1 MRQTRHA
8 RGVPLRLLRGEHGAN
23 REAELLELRALRD
36 QLQRQVDAYRGLPLA
51 SEPGPPAGPAPPD
64 GALETAWAEVQRT
77 HDAWRAAMDAWQGLT
92 RQPPAAAPGAAAGRS
107 GRAAGARASSA

>member
-1 MRQTRHA
+1 MGQTRRT
-8 RGVPLRLLRGEHGAN
+8 RGVPLRLLRGEHGAS

-36 QLQRQVDAYRGLPLA
+36 QLQRQLEAYRGLPWA
-51 SEPGPPAGPAPPD
+51 SESGPATPD
-64 GALETAWAEVQRT
+64 GTLEAAWVEVQRT